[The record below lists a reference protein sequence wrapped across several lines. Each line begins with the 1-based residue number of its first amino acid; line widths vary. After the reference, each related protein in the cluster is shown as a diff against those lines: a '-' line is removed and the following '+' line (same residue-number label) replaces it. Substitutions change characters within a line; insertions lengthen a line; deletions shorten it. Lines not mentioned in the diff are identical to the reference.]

1 MTHECQTVT
10 IGEIALR
17 LGVSTRTVWRA
28 RKMLGLDRARISLT
42 PRTIRYSVPLLRQH
56 EAWWRALEITQ
67 QTQHEK
73 TEGQIAVQ

>member
-28 RKMLGLDRARISLT
+28 RKMLGLDSARIALSR
-42 PRTIRYSVPLLRQH
+42 RTVRFSVPILFREQ
-56 EAWWRALEITQ
+56 AWFRA
-67 QTQHEK
+67 
-73 TEGQIAVQ
+73 TERGCH